1 MTRDEM
7 EAKQKQIQ
15 MSSSPEVTSAIIDL
29 ARLSHHVGYA
39 VSKDASKSVTIALL
53 ERLLALCEA
62 QRGALI
68 LIIQNP
74 IEPGRAYVSSPG
86 GSTFSRTFAL
96 QGMSEAEA
104 LARVETYLP

>member
-39 VSKDASKSVTIALL
+39 VSKDASKSVTMALL
-53 ERLLALCEA
+53 ERVLTLCEA
-62 QRGALI
+62 QRGAL
-68 LIIQNP
+68 LLSIQNP
-74 IEPGRAYVSSPG
+74 SASGHAYMSSLV

-104 LARVETYLP
+104 F